1 MTALEEQPV
10 APTIPYSITA
20 EEAVMGAILINPD
33 AYYEIAHILRA
44 EDFYIHRLKWIFEA
58 CAHLQEKHI
67 PLDLITV
74 TEVLDRKEQLT
85 EVGGPAYLTSL
96 ISQTPSSLNAEA
108 YAEIIASHAARRR
121 MIQAANRIAMLAYD
135 EKQGIET
142 ATSQAIQALESAV
155 VQSTGNTL
163 QPLSTSLKQVY
174 EFVDES
180 SRKAELLGVPSGI
193 HDLDVLLGNF
203 QKGDVYIFAARPGQG
218 KTSLLQSILMNA
230 AKVGKRCALFSLEMS
245 NEKVTDRW
253 LAQETNLN
261 VQMFITG
268 KIDEHH
274 WTAFTAGIERL
285 EQLPIFTDDTP
296 AISPA
301 QVLARCRKLI
311 MTSGPLDLVAIDY
324 LQLMKPN
331 GKSENRTQEIGL
343 ISRALK
349 SLAKELNVPVLAAAQ
364 LNRALEARSDKR
376 PQLSDLRESGD
387 IEQDADVVAF
397 IHRPDMENEQVELII
412 AKHRNGPVG
421 SVLTRF
427 NKTLTRFEAL
437 NSKK

>member
-1 MTALEEQPV
+1 
-10 APTIPYSITA
+10 
-20 EEAVMGAILINPD
+20 
-33 AYYEIAHILRA
+33 
-44 EDFYIHRLKWIFEA
+44 
-58 CAHLQEKHI
+58 
-67 PLDLITV
+67 
-74 TEVLDRKEQLT
+74 
-85 EVGGPAYLTSL
+85 
-96 ISQTPSSLNAEA
+96 
-108 YAEIIASHAARRR
+108 
-121 MIQAANRIAMLAYD
+121 MIQAANQIATLAYD
-135 EKQGIET
+135 EKLDIET

-193 HDLDVLLGNF
+193 RDLDVLLGNF

-218 KTSLLQSILMNA
+218 KTSLLQSILINA
-230 AKVGKRCALFSLEMS
+230 AKAGKRCALFSLEMS

-253 LAQETNLN
+253 LAMETNLN
-261 VQMFITG
+261 VQMLITG
-268 KIDEHH
+268 KIGEQQ
-274 WTAFTAGIERL
+274 WPAFTAGIERL
-285 EQLPIFTDDTP
+285 DQLPIFTDDTP

-349 SLAKELNVPVLAAAQ
+349 SLAKELHVPVLAAAQ

-387 IEQDADVVAF
+387 IEQDADLVAF
-397 IHRPDMENEQVELII
+397 IHKPDAEGDQVELII

-421 SVLTRF
+421 SVTTRF

-437 NSKK
+437 RK